1 MKKSSM
7 LTKKWTPR
15 FYDIAGSKSSLLI
28 DSPAMCMQSNKMTFV
43 GTLPQVQIPRL
54 ISIALAFISFFV
66 FTILPDQLQEK
77 LSYIKINSSPHVHC
91 KTEGF
96 FGDLG
101 INFTTKLT
109 AVNFPSTGWLSYLRT
124 QLKASVG
131 RVCLQSKRIFL
142 LLFS

>member
-1 MKKSSM
+1 MDSEVLWYS
-7 LTKKWTPR
+7 W
-15 FYDIAGSKSSLLI
+15 YSSLLI

-124 QLKASVG
+124 QWTVFEGGVFL
-131 RVCLQSKRIFL
+131 RSKQIFFRFV
-142 LLFS
+142 FSK